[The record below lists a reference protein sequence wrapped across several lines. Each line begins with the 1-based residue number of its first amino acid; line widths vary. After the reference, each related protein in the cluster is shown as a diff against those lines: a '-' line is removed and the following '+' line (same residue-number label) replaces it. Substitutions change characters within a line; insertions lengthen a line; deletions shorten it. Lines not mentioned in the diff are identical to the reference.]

1 MSMDHQDL
9 VPTLQLSVAPIIL
22 VSGVGL
28 ILLSLTNRF
37 GRVIDRTRAL
47 APIVAQSKGHDYERN
62 VKQIRV
68 LWRRALILRAAI
80 ALGLLSVLL
89 ASVLVMG
96 LFAGTLFML
105 PVEWLLISCFIL
117 CVASLLGCLA
127 CFLIDI
133 DLSLRALRLEI
144 PECAYRRD

>member
-1 MSMDHQDL
+1 MHHQDL

-47 APIVAQSKGHDYERN
+47 APIVAQSTGLDYERN

-68 LWRRALILRAAI
+68 LWRRALIIRAGI

-89 ASVLVMG
+89 ASLLVMG

-105 PVEWLLISCFIL
+105 PMEWLLISCFVL
-117 CVASLLGCLA
+117 CVGSLVGCLGCFLA
-127 CFLIDI
+127 DI
-133 DLSLRALRLEI
+133 NLSLHALRHEI
-144 PECAYRRD
+144 PECAYQKN